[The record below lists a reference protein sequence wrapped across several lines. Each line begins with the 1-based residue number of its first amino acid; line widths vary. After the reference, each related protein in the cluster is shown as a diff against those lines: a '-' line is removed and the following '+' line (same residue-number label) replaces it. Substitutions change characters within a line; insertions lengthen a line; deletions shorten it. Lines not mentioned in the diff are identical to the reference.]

1 MRVGFAGAAAL
12 VAFCAAAA
20 AGAAPPTGDPKGLAL
35 LERVHRAYRT
45 VPAVGISLR
54 LGAASFDYKLVLR
67 AGIGVAEQV
76 VVRQAG
82 RTTTLVARLGG
93 PTWVRDPGRAC
104 WRRLAPAPSDS
115 QAIHDLG
122 QRFPDQLLTRVK
134 APRRTPTGWRL
145 PVSISGE
152 TAAFV
157 IDRKSLLIRSI
168 VVANP
173 QMSYVEHV
181 TALRPAPRLAF
192 PTRRC

>member
-1 MRVGFAGAAAL
+1 VTRVGFAGAAAL
-12 VAFCAAAA
+12 LAFCAAAA

-54 LGAASFDYKLVLR
+54 LGAGSFDYKLVLR
-67 AGIGVAEQV
+67 SGIGVAEQV

-82 RTTTLVARLGG
+82 RTTTLVARWGG
-93 PTWVRDPGRAC
+93 PTWVRDPGRSC
-104 WRRLAPAPSDS
+104 WRRLAASNS

-152 TAAFV
+152 TAVFV

-168 VVANP
+168 VVTNP

-181 TALRPAPRLAF
+181 SALRPAPRLAF